1 MSESE
6 WVHII
11 VDSDDMQDVA
21 RTLLDA
27 ARAAGHDPA
36 VVRTA
41 DGGFSVPAVV
51 AAAAFPPEPPPPTNP
66 RRTDAAEDKGP
77 VGDQPSRR
85 RRGGRS

>member
-21 RTLLDA
+21 RTLLA
-27 ARAAGHDPA
+27 AAQASGHDPA

-41 DGGFSVPAVV
+41 DGGFSVPAEV
-51 AAAAFPPEPPPPTNP
+51 AVAAFPPEPPPPTNP
-66 RRTDAAEDKGP
+66 RRTDTAENKGT
-77 VGDQPSRR
+77 VGEQPRR
-85 RRGGRS
+85 RRGGSR